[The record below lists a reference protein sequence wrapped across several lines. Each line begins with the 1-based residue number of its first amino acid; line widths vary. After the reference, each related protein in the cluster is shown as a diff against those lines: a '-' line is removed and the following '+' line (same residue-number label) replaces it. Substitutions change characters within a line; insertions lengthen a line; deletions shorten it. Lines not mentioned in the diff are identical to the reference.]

1 MRVNVSMKHPGEYS
15 AWDYCLR
22 QRKRL
27 KHATLPRSL
36 CALPHVM
43 KRIDLFAMSLE
54 DAAVEAAATN
64 DIDRLRSILDHIKIN
79 EYRDDVGR
87 DGTDV
92 AAAKGYTEIIK
103 LISAEALEAAV
114 TKGEYN
120 ISRICEHNKIPGK
133 IFYGRR
139 STTISMSS
147 MMCTISTILTIW
159 TISKGSDG
167 VLYAHDTGCEDDT
180 HAVAFCAAAAYGP
193 LEMVKMIYDND
204 NENFDESTLGKA
216 FASAAGNS
224 QLETMTHLQ
233 SLQTFD
239 QEAIDKAFVV
249 ASRNGKMD
257 AVKTCATSRV
267 PDFCCFSR
275 RCSRSAASGGHL
287 EMLKFLNTKGRLS
300 RKVMTNAFENSIKA
314 IGVLS
319 EARNDQVRVLKFL
332 HRKGQVYPE
341 VIDELFPEA
350 ASCCSLAAV
359 EFLHSTGFIST
370 DSVTE
375 AFHNAAR
382 ETASK

>member
-103 LISAEALEAAV
+103 LISADSYAPTELCKLALTNAVNGGHLEAIRALLSNWHWVELVNSRWGDDDVEHPYNFDLLEALEAAV

-120 ISRICEHNKIPGK
+120 ISRGICEHNKIPGK
-133 IFYGRR
+133 IFLWAAEHDDLDVFDDVYYFHHLDDMDNLYRAMLVAVSRGCLDIVKFVIDKCGAELLDYVYGDD
-139 STTISMSS
+139 TIKHSQSEVMEY
-147 MMCTISTILTIW
+147 
-159 TISKGSDG
+159 
-167 VLYAHDTGCEDDT
+167 LYAHDTGCEDDT

-204 NENFDESTLGKA
+204 NEKL
-216 FASAAGNS
+216 
-224 QLETMTHLQ
+224 
-233 SLQTFD
+233 
-239 QEAIDKAFVV
+239 
-249 ASRNGKMD
+249 
-257 AVKTCATSRV
+257 
-267 PDFCCFSR
+267 
-275 RCSRSAASGGHL
+275 
-287 EMLKFLNTKGRLS
+287 
-300 RKVMTNAFENSIKA
+300 
-314 IGVLS
+314 
-319 EARNDQVRVLKFL
+319 
-332 HRKGQVYPE
+332 
-341 VIDELFPEA
+341 
-350 ASCCSLAAV
+350 
-359 EFLHSTGFIST
+359 
-370 DSVTE
+370 
-375 AFHNAAR
+375 
-382 ETASK
+382 